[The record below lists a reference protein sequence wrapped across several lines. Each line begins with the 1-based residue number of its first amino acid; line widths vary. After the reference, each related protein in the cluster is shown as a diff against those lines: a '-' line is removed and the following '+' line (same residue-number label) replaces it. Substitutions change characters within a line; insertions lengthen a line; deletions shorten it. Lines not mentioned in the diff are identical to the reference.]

1 MRKIKLFEE
10 FEVEPRK
17 EQEFPCT
24 FTIITDKSDRNTNQP
39 RSIKNDGYHILIDT
53 PEELEKYEKD
63 FPLNGYYNGE
73 KIISTHI
80 NSADYG
86 SF

>member
-39 RSIKNDGYHILIDT
+39 RSIKNDGYIKPEVFILKLTHFNNSFSILFIMRKQISSILIRFQM
-53 PEELEKYEKD
+53 L
-63 FPLNGYYNGE
+63 LVV
-73 KIISTHI
+73 
-80 NSADYG
+80 
-86 SF
+86 